1 MNVRVLCID
10 TGCRGLRMC
19 VCIIVCMCL
28 YLCMNVPVS
37 AYVWAMHVCL
47 YLCMYVQIYK
57 YTYIHTYISYIG
69 DARACMYIYICVYTN
84 THTHTHTCIHRA
96 VLRAKRA
103 TLTQQALPIMAIP
116 EPLLDVVARALLRLD
131 LCLLRARKPSRMSP
145 LVPRMRAQPAW
156 TPQVKSARRS
166 GQAVSPRAVR

>member
-10 TGCRGLRMC
+10 TGCRGLCMC

-84 THTHTHTCIHRA
+84 THTHTHTHAYTGQCCEQRGPHLLSRHFQLWLFPSHSSMLSHA
-96 VLRAKRA
+96 LCCA
-103 TLTQQALPIMAIP
+103 LTF
-116 EPLLDVVARALLRLD
+116 
-131 LCLLRARKPSRMSP
+131 
-145 LVPRMRAQPAW
+145 
-156 TPQVKSARRS
+156 
-166 GQAVSPRAVR
+166 VSCAHANPRA

>member
-1 MNVRVLCID
+1 MSV
-10 TGCRGLRMC
+10 
-19 VCIIVCMCL
+19 
-28 YLCMNVPVS
+28 
-37 AYVWAMHVCL
+37 
-47 YLCMYVQIYK
+47 LCMYVSVSVYVCACICVCMGYACVSVSVYVCTDIQI
-57 YTYIHTYISYIG
+57 YIHTYIHIIYWG
-69 DARACMYIYICVYTN
+69 CTCMHVHIHMRIHKH

-116 EPLLDVVARALLRLD
+116 EPLLDVVARALLLLD
-131 LCLLRARKPSRMSP
+131 LCLLRARNPSRMSP

-166 GQAVSPRAVR
+166 GQAVSPRAVC